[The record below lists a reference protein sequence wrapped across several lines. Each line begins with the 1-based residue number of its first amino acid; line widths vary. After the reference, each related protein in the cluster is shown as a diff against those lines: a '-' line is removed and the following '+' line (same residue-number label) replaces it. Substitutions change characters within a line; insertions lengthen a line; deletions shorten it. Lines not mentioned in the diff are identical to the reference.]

1 MIRDGPFT
9 GRRLRWGLKGKLIL
23 SMLLVGVVPLFA
35 GLLMA
40 FLQGSREIRE
50 VSGESFKALA
60 TETARKLDLVV
71 GEEIARASRIAIDPV
86 IVAELERR
94 RDRIEALPEAQAQA
108 ALAAQAARW
117 QARDPALIKDLTD
130 NKLARL
136 LRQYYTG
143 SNGDPGQPLPQ
154 AVRSATKALFLTDK
168 MGGLVASLNAD
179 APYANG
185 EAAWWQSAFNKG
197 VGTIYIEDVAFDNRV
212 GTYVFT
218 LSVPVMDSIRYEAI
232 GVLHRILDAKE
243 FFSPSIAPI
252 RFGKTGHVML
262 IDSRGIVMNCPILPT
277 GVRLADTAL
286 IPLVTPLSPGW
297 VNAPSDGH
305 GGRTSSIIGFAPLP
319 ETSRATNGSS
329 DTAWHTFVWQSSSEL
344 FAPIRHLFTWLSVF
358 GLVAVGLLIMLGSFA
373 AGRIVTPVRQLQ
385 EAARSIGR
393 GELRDRLAIRTG
405 DELEDLAEE
414 INRMNAQLEAAFA
427 GLTTQVELKS
437 QEVQYLQQS
446 TDQILDA
453 VPTPII
459 MVDQAEQVQYMN
471 RACKDAFMLAEDDE
485 PRPTTLFDLL
495 RVNPSVQQR
504 LRQELLSAGNG
515 SLQKT
520 GAPDIGP
527 LGEARDPLAPAPAH
541 SARGG
546 RCELQLGRH
555 LYRYE
560 WFSLGG
566 RPGEGRRIG
575 LVLRDATE
583 ESRLQDQLIQ
593 AEKSGSLGVLT
604 AGIGHELNNPL
615 FGILGLGEAIQ
626 EETDLGRI
634 KSYARD
640 IVEHGRR
647 MAAVIRDFAGQT
659 IREAKDQRVPVDVN
673 AQLDQAWAIVQSG
686 SETLGVETQ
695 KYYQPHLLVSALPDE
710 LRQAFVNVLANAVQA
725 MRRKGSLVLRTERNA
740 SAITI
745 MIRDTGPGIPQ
756 EHLTKVF
763 DPFFTTKPQGEG
775 SGLGL
780 TIAKRIVVKFGG
792 DIRLESVEGQ
802 GVTCWITLPA
812 VDAPSQKEERTP

>member
-1 MIRDGPFT
+1 MIRARPFT
-9 GRRLRWGLKGKLIL
+9 GRPARWGLKGKLIL

-71 GEEIARASRIAIDPV
+71 GEEIGRTSHIAIDPV
-86 IVAELERR
+86 IVAELEKR
-94 RDRIEALPEAQAQA
+94 RDRIEALSEAQAQA
-108 ALAAQAARW
+108 ALAAQASRW
-117 QARDPALIKDLTD
+117 QARDPALIKEITD
-130 NKLARL
+130 NTLAQL

-143 SNGDPGQPLPQ
+143 SNGEPGQPPPQ

-168 MGGLVASLNAD
+168 MGALVASLNSD
-179 APYANG
+179 IPYAHG
-185 EAAWWQSAFNKG
+185 GTAWWQGAFNKG
-197 VGTIYIEDVAFDNRV
+197 IGSMYIEDVAFDDRV
-212 GTYVFT
+212 GSYVFT

-232 GVLHRILDAKE
+232 GVLHRIVDAKE

-252 RFGKTGHVML
+252 RFGRTGHVML
-262 IDSRGIVMNCPILPT
+262 IDSRGVVMSCPILST
-277 GVRLADTAL
+277 GARLADADL
-286 IPLVTPLSPGW
+286 VSLVTPLEPGW

-305 GGRTSSIIGFAPLP
+305 GGRTPSIIGFAPLP

-358 GLVAVGLLIMLGSFA
+358 GLIAVGLLIMLGSFA
-373 AGRIVTPVRQLQ
+373 AGRIVTPIRQLQ
-385 EAARSIGR
+385 EAARAIGR
-393 GELRDRLAIRTG
+393 GELRDRLTIRTG
-405 DELEDLAEE
+405 DELEELAEE

-427 GLTTQVELKS
+427 GLTSQVELKS

-453 VPTPII
+453 MPTPII
-459 MVDQAEQVQYMN
+459 MVDQAEQVQYLN
-471 RACKDAFMLAEDDE
+471 RACKDAFKLEADDA
-485 PRPTTLFDLL
+485 PRPLMLFDLL
-495 RVNPSVQQR
+495 RVNPSVQQQ
-504 LRQELLSAGNG
+504 LRQELLRAGNG
-515 SLQKT
+515 ALQKT
-520 GAPDIGP
+520 GAADTSP
-527 LGEARDPLAPAPAH
+527 LPARDPLDPAPAH
-541 SARGG
+541 AVRGG
-546 RCELQLGRH
+546 RRELQLGRH

-593 AEKSGSLGVLT
+593 AEKSGSLGMLT

-647 MAAVIRDFAGQT
+647 MAAVIRDFAGQAF
-659 IREAKDQRVPVDVN
+659 REAKDQRAPVDVN

-686 SETLGVETQ
+686 FETLGIEMQT
-695 KYYQPHLLVSALPDE
+695 YYQPHLRVSALPDE
-710 LRQAFVNVLANAVQA
+710 LRQAFVNVLVNAVQA
-725 MRRKGSLVLRTERNA
+725 MRGKGSLVLRTERDA
-740 SAITI
+740 SAVTI
-745 MIRDTGPGIPQ
+745 MIRDTGPGIPP

-780 TIAKRIVVKFGG
+780 TIAKRIIVKFGG
-792 DIRLESVEGQ
+792 DIRLESAEGQ
-802 GVTCWITLPA
+802 GVTCWITFPTIA
-812 VDAPSQKEERTP
+812 ASHKEDQMP

>member
-1 MIRDGPFT
+1 MIRAGPFT
-9 GRRLRWGLKGKLIL
+9 GRQARCGLKSKLIL
-23 SMLLVGVVPLFA
+23 SMLLVGTVPLFA

-71 GEEIARASRIAIDPV
+71 GDEIGRASRIAVDPV

-94 RDRIEALPEAQAQA
+94 RDRIESLSEPQARA
-108 ALAAQAARW
+108 VLAAQAARW
-117 QARDPALIKDLTD
+117 HARDTALIKDLTD
-130 NKLARL
+130 NTLARL
-136 LRQYYTG
+136 LRQYETG
-143 SNGDPGQPLPQ
+143 SKGDPGHSLPQ

-168 MGGLVASLNAD
+168 MGALVASLNAD
-179 APYANG
+179 VPYAHG
-185 EAAWWQSAFNKG
+185 GTAWWQGAFNKG
-197 VGTIYIEDVAFDNRV
+197 VGSTYIEDVAFDDRI
-212 GTYVFT
+212 GAYVFT

-243 FFSPSIAPI
+243 FFSPAIAPI

-277 GVRLADTAL
+277 GARLADADL
-286 IPLVTPLSPGW
+286 VSLVTPLEPGW

-305 GGRTSSIIGFAPLP
+305 GSRTSSIIGFAPLP

-358 GLVAVGLLIMLGSFA
+358 GLAAVGLLIMLGSFA
-373 AGRIVTPVRQLQ
+373 AGRIVTPIRQLQ
-385 EAARSIGR
+385 EAARAIGR
-393 GELRDRLAIRTG
+393 GELRDRLIIRTG
-405 DELEDLAEE
+405 DELEELAEE

-427 GLTTQVELKS
+427 GLTNQVELKS
-437 QEVQYLQQS
+437 QEIQYLQQS
-446 TDQILDA
+446 TDLILDA

-459 MVDQAEQVQYMN
+459 MIDQAERVQYMN
-471 RACKDAFMLAEDDE
+471 RACKDAFKLEDGDT
-485 PRPTTLFDLL
+485 PQPLMLFDLL
-495 RVNPSVQQR
+495 RVNPSLQQQ

-515 SLQKT
+515 ARQKT
-520 GAPDIGP
+520 GAADTST
-527 LGEARDPLAPAPAH
+527 LLARDPLVPAPAQATR
-541 SARGG
+541 SWR
-546 RCELQLGRH
+546 RELQLDRH

-560 WFSLGG
+560 WFSLQG
-566 RPGEGRRIG
+566 RHGEGRRIG

-647 MAAVIRDFAGQT
+647 MAAVIRDFAGQAF
-659 IREAKDQRVPVDVN
+659 REAKDQRTPVDVN
-673 AQLDQAWAIVQSG
+673 AQLDRAWAIVQSG
-686 SETLGVETQ
+686 FETLGIEVQT
-695 KYYQPHLLVSALPDE
+695 YYQPHLRVSALPDE
-710 LRQAFVNVLANAVQA
+710 LRQAFVNILANAVQA
-725 MRRKGSLVLRTERNA
+725 MRGKGSLVLRTERDA
-740 SAITI
+740 SSITI
-745 MIRDTGPGIPQ
+745 MIRDTGPGMPQ
-756 EHLTKVF
+756 EYLTKVF

-780 TIAKRIVVKFGG
+780 TIAKRIIVKFGG

-812 VDAPSQKEERTP
+812 VDVPLHKEDQRP

>member
-1 MIRDGPFT
+1 
-9 GRRLRWGLKGKLIL
+9 
-23 SMLLVGVVPLFA
+23 
-35 GLLMA
+35 
-40 FLQGSREIRE
+40 
-50 VSGESFKALA
+50 
-60 TETARKLDLVV
+60 
-71 GEEIARASRIAIDPV
+71 
-86 IVAELERR
+86 
-94 RDRIEALPEAQAQA
+94 
-108 ALAAQAARW
+108 
-117 QARDPALIKDLTD
+117 
-130 NKLARL
+130 
-136 LRQYYTG
+136 
-143 SNGDPGQPLPQ
+143 
-154 AVRSATKALFLTDK
+154 
-168 MGGLVASLNAD
+168 MGALVASLNAD
-179 APYANG
+179 TPYANG

-197 VGTIYIEDVAFDNRV
+197 VGTTYIEDVAFDDRI

-232 GVLHRILDAKE
+232 GVLHRVLDAKE
-243 FFSPSIAPI
+243 FFSPSISPI
-252 RFGKTGHVML
+252 RFGKTGHGML

-286 IPLVTPLSPGW
+286 IPLVTPLEPGW

-319 ETSRATNGSS
+319 ETSRATNRSS

-344 FAPIRHLFTWLSVF
+344 FSPIRHLFTWLSVF

-373 AGRIVTPVRQLQ
+373 AGRIVTPVRQVQ

-393 GELRDRLAIRTG
+393 GELRDRLTIRTG
-405 DELEDLAEE
+405 DELEELAEE
-414 INRMNAQLEAAFA
+414 INRMHAQLEAAFA

-437 QEVQYLQQS
+437 QEVQYLQKS

-459 MVDQAEQVQYMN
+459 MVDQAEQVQYLN
-471 RACKDAFMLAEDDE
+471 RASKDAFKFAEGDA

-515 SLQKT
+515 ALQRA

-527 LGEARDPLAPAPAH
+527 LGEARDPLAPALAY
-541 SARGG
+541 SARGK
-546 RCELQLGRH
+546 RCELQLGQH

-593 AEKSGSLGVLT
+593 AEKSGSLDVLT

-626 EETDLGRI
+626 EETDLNRI

-640 IVEHGRR
+640 IV
-647 MAAVIRDFAGQT
+647 
-659 IREAKDQRVPVDVN
+659 
-673 AQLDQAWAIVQSG
+673 
-686 SETLGVETQ
+686 
-695 KYYQPHLLVSALPDE
+695 
-710 LRQAFVNVLANAVQA
+710 
-725 MRRKGSLVLRTERNA
+725 
-740 SAITI
+740 
-745 MIRDTGPGIPQ
+745 
-756 EHLTKVF
+756 
-763 DPFFTTKPQGEG
+763 
-775 SGLGL
+775 
-780 TIAKRIVVKFGG
+780 
-792 DIRLESVEGQ
+792 
-802 GVTCWITLPA
+802 
-812 VDAPSQKEERTP
+812 